1 MATAIAIL
9 PATEPSTVVAERL
22 ATLLRQAET
31 ESIGDDLP
39 QFIRGQAAD
48 LIEVLR
54 GRVRVHPEG
63 DPRSLF
69 DIDDHLVE
77 LMNRAEDE
85 ANESGDIPESL
96 AQEIT
101 DYLEAFRGKVD
112 RIAGYWRWQESIGE
126 ICGRES
132 DRLAARK
139 RAADA
144 RVVRLRFMLQ
154 AFMQPRSL
162 KRLEGEKAAI
172 GLQQNSTASLQIDD
186 PLQVAERFWER
197 SIRLTKTELQEI
209 AYQLAEGEL
218 RRQFEA
224 MLEGDGWEI
233 NAAAVRAAIVNGG
246 EVPGA
251 RLVKGSHVRLR

>member
-54 GRVRVHPEG
+54 GRVRVHPER

-224 MLEGDGWEI
+224 MLKGDGWEI
-233 NAAAVRAAIVNGG
+233 NAAAVRAAIVNGD

>member
-9 PATEPSTVVAERL
+9 PVTEPPVLVAERL

-31 ESIGDDLP
+31 EAIGDDLP
-39 QFIRGQAAD
+39 QSIRDQATD
-48 LIEVLR
+48 LIELLR
-54 GRVRVHPEG
+54 SRVRVRPER

-69 DIDDHLVE
+69 DIDDRLVE
-77 LMNRAEDE
+77 LMNRTEDE
-85 ANESGDIPESL
+85 ANENGDIPESL

-112 RIAGYWRWQESIGE
+112 RIAGYWRWQESIGA
-126 ICGRES
+126 ICGQES

-144 RVVRLRFMLQ
+144 RVVRLRAMLL
-154 AFMQPRSL
+154 AFMQPRGL

-186 PLQVAERFWER
+186 PLQVAEWFWER
-197 SIRLTKTELQEI
+197 SIRLTKTELQEV

-224 MLEGDGWEI
+224 MLKGEGWEI
-233 NAAAVRAAIVNGG
+233 NSAAVRAALVNGV

-251 RLVKGSHVRLR
+251 RLVKGSHVRVR

>member
-1 MATAIAIL
+1 MATATAIL
-9 PATEPSTVVAERL
+9 PVTEPPALVAERL
-22 ATLLRQAET
+22 ATLLRQAEA

-39 QFIRGQAAD
+39 QLIRDQATD

-54 GRVRVHPEG
+54 SRVRVCPER

-69 DIDDHLVE
+69 DIDDRLVE

-85 ANESGDIPESL
+85 ANENGDIPESL

-126 ICGRES
+126 ICGQES
-132 DRLAARK
+132 DRMAARK

-144 RVVRLRFMLQ
+144 RVVRLRAMLL
-154 AFMQPRSL
+154 AFMQPRGL

-172 GLQQNSTASLQIDD
+172 GLQQNSTASLQVDD
-186 PLQVAERFWER
+186 PLQV
-197 SIRLTKTELQEI
+197 
-209 AYQLAEGEL
+209 G
-218 RRQFEA
+218 
-224 MLEGDGWEI
+224 G
-233 NAAAVRAAIVNGG
+233 AVLGAIDS
-246 EVPGA
+246 P
-251 RLVKGSHVRLR
+251 HQD

>member
-9 PATEPSTVVAERL
+9 PATEPSAVVAERL

-39 QFIRGQAAD
+39 QFIRDQAAD

-54 GRVRVHPEG
+54 GRVRVHPER

-85 ANESGDIPESL
+85 ANENGDIPESL

-172 GLQQNSTASLQIDD
+172 GSSRTALRPCRSTIPFRWLNGFGSDRFALPRLSCKRSRTNWPKAS
-186 PLQVAERFWER
+186 
-197 SIRLTKTELQEI
+197 S
-209 AYQLAEGEL
+209 
-218 RRQFEA
+218 
-224 MLEGDGWEI
+224 DGSSK
-233 NAAAVRAAIVNGG
+233 RC
-246 EVPGA
+246 
-251 RLVKGSHVRLR
+251 

>member
-9 PATEPSTVVAERL
+9 PATEPSAVVAERL

-39 QFIRGQAAD
+39 QFIRDQAAD

-54 GRVRVHPEG
+54 GRVRVHTEG

-85 ANESGDIPESL
+85 ASENGDIPESL

-112 RIAGYWRWQESIGE
+112 RIAGYWRWQESIRE

-144 RVVRLRFMLQ
+144 RVVRLRSMLQ
-154 AFMQPRSL
+154 AFMQPRGL
-162 KRLEGEKAAI
+162 KRL
-172 GLQQNSTASLQIDD
+172 
-186 PLQVAERFWER
+186 
-197 SIRLTKTELQEI
+197 
-209 AYQLAEGEL
+209 
-218 RRQFEA
+218 
-224 MLEGDGWEI
+224 
-233 NAAAVRAAIVNGG
+233 
-246 EVPGA
+246 
-251 RLVKGSHVRLR
+251 

>member
-1 MATAIAIL
+1 VATAIAIL
-9 PATEPSTVVAERL
+9 PVTEPPAVVAEKL

-31 ESIGDDLP
+31 ESIGDHLP
-39 QFIRGQAAD
+39 QSIRDQATD

-54 GRVRVHPEG
+54 SRVRIRPER

-69 DIDDHLVE
+69 DIDDRLVE

-85 ANESGDIPESL
+85 ANENGDIPESL

-112 RIAGYWRWQESIGE
+112 RIAGYWRWQESIGA
-126 ICGRES
+126 ICGQES

-144 RVVRLRFMLQ
+144 RVVRLRAMLL
-154 AFMQPRSL
+154 AFMQPRGL

-172 GLQQNSTASLQIDD
+172 GLQQNSTASLQVDD
-186 PLQVAERFWER
+186 PLQVGERFWER
-197 SIRLTKTELQEI
+197 SIRLTRTELQEI
-209 AYQLAEGEL
+209 TYQLAEGDL

-224 MLEGDGWEI
+224 MLNGEGWEI
-233 NAAAVRAAIVNGG
+233 NSAAVRAAIVNGG

-251 RLVKGSHVRLR
+251 RLVKGSHVRVR